1 MRPRAF
7 GWIMYEWFFLL
18 VCLIGVTCFTFTQ
31 YLISEG
37 MPGQNRTFIYGF
49 QYQGGLRVLALW
61 CGALALQV
69 QLHDFLWRGYH
80 LECWA
85 LLWSQNISLF
95 PMGLLLWFL
104 ANQSWWYVS
113 TAEDLRQ
120 VQFFLLRS
128 TSRSLVIGENSS
140 MLISSMDFI
149 RYSSRLIAN
158 TSDYNSFAL
167 GLLGRNSRLSV
178 LAMNSSF
185 PGLYTIF
192 KLYLRSCNNILWSLL
207 GAGSSDFLKMLSV
220 FAESAT
226 LVPHNPFVS
235 TWRCLCGSREPLAVK
250 PLQKTK
256 VWTEA
261 HAPPMVASPRGS
273 TGDWLNNKIHCVF

>member
-1 MRPRAF
+1 MF
-7 GWIMYEWFFLL
+7 QLL
-18 VCLIGVTCFTFTQ
+18 KTFVKF
-31 YLISEG
+31 S
-37 MPGQNRTFIYGF
+37 
-49 QYQGGLRVLALW
+49 
-61 CGALALQV
+61 
-69 QLHDFLWRGYH
+69 
-80 LECWA
+80 
-85 LLWSQNISLF
+85 
-95 PMGLLLWFL
+95 
-104 ANQSWWYVS
+104 
-113 TAEDLRQ
+113 
-120 VQFFLLRS
+120 FFLLRS

-167 GLLGRNSRLSV
+167 GLLGRNAPLSV
-178 LAMNSSF
+178 SAMNSSF

-207 GAGSSDFLKMLSV
+207 GLEAVISWKCSLV

-261 HAPPMVASPRGS
+261 HLRWLLHQEGRQEIDWTYIVFSKFESPAKVESHNAIASIFTSYRTFLEPLF
-273 TGDWLNNKIHCVF
+273 TGTHLTRTRC